1 MDDARAPRASSVGD
15 ASVVTLDLPVG
26 RATAVEMRERSTGG
40 RTRSVMQVVR
50 AIILIVDGADELTVV
65 VSLYVPEETDSTLAR
80 PMLDELLRDLRV
92 DWG

>member
-1 MDDARAPRASSVGD
+1 
-15 ASVVTLDLPVG
+15 
-26 RATAVEMRERSTGG
+26 
-40 RTRSVMQVVR
+40 MQVVR
-50 AIILIVDGADELTVV
+50 AIIPIVDGADELTVV